1 MDSYLNIALEL
12 FKLFTPFIIASIVY
26 LIWHK
31 QKEKEVIATEAK
43 NTIALLN
50 AMSSMTDEL
59 IQLIHT
65 TIDTYPTREMHK
77 NFNEKIDELDKKRLE
92 IFYSALF
99 ICDAK
104 KDIPLE
110 RIFAQLDYEFNST
123 LSKFK
128 IFSQELIVGL
138 DINESKP
145 LADKYYHALIAN
157 NYAYK
162 KILLEFALYR
172 K

>member
-1 MDSYLNIALEL
+1 MNSYINIALEL
-12 FKLFTPFIIASIVY
+12 FKLLTPFIIASIVY

-50 AMSSMTDEL
+50 TMSSMTDEL
-59 IQLIHT
+59 LQLIHA
-65 TIDTYPTREMHK
+65 TIDTYPTREIHK
-77 NFNEKIDELDKKRLE
+77 NFKDKIDELDKKRLE

-104 KDIPLE
+104 EDIPLE
-110 RIFAQLDYEFNST
+110 RIFAQLDYEFKST
-123 LSKFK
+123 LSKLR
-128 IFSQELIVGL
+128 IFSQELTMGV
-138 DINESKP
+138 DVNKSKP
-145 LADKYYHALIAN
+145 LADKYYHALIVN

-162 KILLEFALYR
+162 RILLEFALYR

>member
-1 MDSYLNIALEL
+1 MDSYLKIALEI
-12 FKLFTPFIIASIVY
+12 FKVLTPFILALIVY

-50 AMSSMTDEL
+50 AMSTMTSELEQL
-59 IQLIHT
+59 IQA
-65 TIDTYPTREMHK
+65 TINTYPTREMHK
-77 NFNEKIDELDKKRLE
+77 KFNDKIDELDKKRLE

-110 RIFAQLDYEFNST
+110 RYFVQLDYEFEST
-123 LSKFK
+123 LSKLR
-128 IFSQELIVGL
+128 IFSQEITTGIDV
-138 DINESKP
+138 NESKP
-145 LADKYYHALIAN
+145 LASKYIHALITN

-162 KILLEFALYR
+162 RILLEIALYR